1 MNNLNLKV
9 TVTIITQGVI
19 ATKSVKKIYQNNRKY
34 STQIEKEIGKRKEK
48 IDWINRK
55 QIAK

>member
-9 TVTIITQGVI
+9 TATIITQGII